1 MKGLLQ
7 IRARAS
13 KASELLIFGDIGDLG
28 FEGTVKARD
37 IVTQLS
43 ALKADTLL
51 VRINSYGG
59 RVDEGLAI
67 FNALR
72 AFPGTVTTRV
82 EGMAAS
88 IASVIAM
95 AGERVEMARGSMLM
109 IHAASSFAGG
119 NAADLQSAADSLEKT
134 DQTLAEI
141 YARQTGRTAEQEL
154 DLIKSTGDRWMTA
167 EEAVEQGYADA
178 IYDPDAQ
185 TASAAAPAY
194 CDGLLHHL
202 PTAGAYAGVI
212 TAHLARI
219 RLPTAA
225 RAAAT
230 PPETCM
236 NWKTLAQAL
245 GIKLADGADDSAAR
259 LAIAKHFTLT
269 DAATDDEIAAAI
281 AAAGDDGSV
290 PPAAAGAPAQAS
302 AEQQRRTQIEELFAI
317 AMQGR
322 QDRPTLTAM
331 RAQALIGADSVA
343 EVRERLVAHL
353 SGGAP
358 VQGGAAISTASITQ
372 DQRDKTR
379 AAATGW
385 LLARASII
393 RAGSEEHRT
402 VMAGNPF
409 ARMNYVDIARACLAD
424 IGVDTRRM
432 NRLDVI
438 TAAIT
443 HSTSDFPNIFENAL
457 NKTLQRGYEKQQ
469 PTWRRFCKVGSLTD
483 FRPHIRLNPGC
494 IGDLQERGQNGEYKS
509 LSMGDA
515 ERQLI
520 QAVARGGILNL
531 SREML
536 INDDVGIF
544 TDVATA
550 IGMAAART
558 LDKGVYALFAMNGGS
573 GPTMT
578 TIVNGVQA
586 ARTMF
591 HADHG
596 NIAAVAAVPTVDS
609 IEAGR
614 VQMGQ
619 HKDPSGNDYL
629 DIRPDRWLGPQSV
642 SGKARAVNTST
653 YDPDAANKLQ
663 RTNIV
668 ANLFNDII
676 DTPRLSGT
684 AWYQLANPDMAPVIE
699 VGFLDGME
707 IPQLEQKEAWT
718 QAGMQWR
725 VLHDWGAG
733 GVGYVGINKNAGV

>member
-1 MKGLLQ
+1 MKGLLKL
-7 IRARAS
+7 RARA
-13 KASELLIFGDIGDLG
+13 KATAELLIFGDIGDLG
-28 FEGTVKARD
+28 FEGTVKAKD
-37 IVTQLS
+37 IVTEL
-43 ALKADTLL
+43 AGLRADALL

-59 RVDEGLAI
+59 RVDEGLTI
-67 FNALR
+67 YNALR
-72 AFPGTVTTRV
+72 AYKGTVTTRV
-82 EGMAAS
+82 EGVAAS
-88 IASVIAM
+88 IAADIAM
-95 AGERVEMARGSMLM
+95 AGSRVEMARNSMLM
-109 IHAASSFAGG
+109 LHAASSGAVGK
-119 NAADLQSAADSLEKT
+119 AEDLQDAADSLRKV
-134 DQTLAEI
+134 DQQRAEI
-141 YARQTGRTAEQEL
+141 YARKTGRTSEEEL
-154 DLIKSTGDRWMTA
+154 ALLRAGGDRWLTA

-178 IYDPDAQ
+178 IYDPDEQ
-185 TASAAAPAY
+185 TAQAAAPAY

-202 PTAGAYAGVI
+202 PTAGQYAGVI
-212 TAHLARI
+212 TAHLSRI
-219 RLPTAA
+219 RLPAA

-230 PPETCM
+230 TPEICM

-245 GIKLADGADDSAAR
+245 GIKLAADADDSAAR
-259 LAIAKHFTLT
+259 LAIAKHFELA
-269 DAATDDEIAAAI
+269 DVATDDEIAAAV
-281 AAAGDDGSV
+281 AAAGNDGSA
-290 PPAAAGAPAQAS
+290 PAPAATAAAQPVVA
-302 AEQQRRTQIEELFAI
+302 RRSQIEELFAI

-322 QDRPTLTAM
+322 QDRAELTRM
-331 RAQALIGADSVA
+331 RAQALIGTDSVDD
-343 EVRERLVAHL
+343 VRERLIAHL
-353 SGGAP
+353 GGGAP
-358 VQGGAAISTASITQ
+358 VQGGAAVRTEAGD

-385 LLARASII
+385 LLARASVI
-393 RAGSEEHRT
+393 RAGSDEHRR
-402 VMAGNPF
+402 VMNGNPF
-409 ARMNYVDIARACLAD
+409 ARMNYADMARACLAD
-424 IGVDTRRM
+424 AGVDTRRM
-432 NRLDVI
+432 NRMDVI

-483 FRPHIRLNPGC
+483 FRPHIRLNPGS
-494 IGDLQERGQNGEYKS
+494 IGDLQARGENGEYKS

-520 QAVARGGILNL
+520 QAVARGGILNV

-536 INDDVGIF
+536 VNDDVGIF
-544 TDVATA
+544 TDVAMA

-558 LDKGVYALFAMNGGS
+558 LDKGVYALFSLNGGN
-573 GPTMT
+573 GPAMT
-578 TIVNGVQA
+578 TIVNGVEA

-619 HKDPSGNDYL
+619 HRDPSGNDYL

-663 RTNIV
+663 RSNIV

-676 DTPRLSGT
+676 DTPRMTGT
-684 AWYQLANPDMAPVIE
+684 AWYMLADPDVAPVIE

-725 VLHDWGAG
+725 VMHDWGAG
-733 GVGYVGINKNAGV
+733 GVGYAGINKNAGQ